1 MISPICTTT
10 GDRTTVVSNV
20 IEIDEV
26 PTNPIPIVQQSS
38 CGKLNLLAPL
48 LFSIIDLDL
57 EHRETAL

>member
-10 GDRTTVVSNV
+10 RDRTTVVSNI
-20 IEIDEV
+20 IESDEV
-26 PTNPIPIVQQSS
+26 PTNPS

-48 LFSIIDLDL
+48 LFSIMDLDL